1 MSRARKDKPW
11 RLGGNN
17 HKWWIAAN
25 HGAHGKF
32 ARQMRRAARRDF
44 DAQVKIDE
52 KPHRKSKYNYE
63 YFD

>member
-1 MSRARKDKPW
+1 MSRTHKDKPW
-11 RLGGNN
+11 RLGGNK

-32 ARQMRRAARRDF
+32 TRQMRRAARRCSN
-44 DAQVKIDE
+44 AQVRQGE
-52 KPHRKSKYNYE
+52 TPYRKSKFNYE